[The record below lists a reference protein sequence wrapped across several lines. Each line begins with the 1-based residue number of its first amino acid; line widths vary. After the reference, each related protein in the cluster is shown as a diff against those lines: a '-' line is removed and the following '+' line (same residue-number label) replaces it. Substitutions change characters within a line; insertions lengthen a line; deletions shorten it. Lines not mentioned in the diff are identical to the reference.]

1 MSQRI
6 FIKNL
11 KKIKMKFKD
20 LKKDFILSETS
31 FYKVVEVTDSVCTLV
46 DDNGNVVDVSRGY
59 IEKIMNSAELFENEE
74 FRTMTELA
82 DLFINMPRIAMTVA
96 FYKKDTVKT
105 KKAYNDEVKAAIE
118 RVQKAR
124 VSEVE
129 GLLKD
134 LIENPISKVIPGE
147 LRVMKGRHYG
157 SIDDLGRIQF
167 IDMEKTKE
175 LGKDYDTRLRQVDPR
190 TIQYVIVGGVKY
202 SLKK

>member
-1 MSQRI
+1 
-6 FIKNL
+6 
-11 KKIKMKFKD
+11 MKFKD

-31 FYKVVEVTDSVCTLV
+31 FYKVVEVSDSVCTLV
-46 DDNGNVVDVSRGY
+46 DDNGNVVDVSKGY

-96 FYKKDTVKT
+96 FYKKDTEKT
-105 KKAYNDEVKAAIE
+105 KKAYNAEVKEVIE
-118 RVQKAR
+118 KVQNAK

-129 GLLKD
+129 GLLKA

-157 SIDDLGRIQF
+157 SIDDLGRVQF
-167 IDMEKTKE
+167 IDMEKVKDSD
-175 LGKDYDTRLRQVDPR
+175 KDYDTRLRQVDPR
-190 TIQYVIVGGVKY
+190 TIQYIIVGGVKY